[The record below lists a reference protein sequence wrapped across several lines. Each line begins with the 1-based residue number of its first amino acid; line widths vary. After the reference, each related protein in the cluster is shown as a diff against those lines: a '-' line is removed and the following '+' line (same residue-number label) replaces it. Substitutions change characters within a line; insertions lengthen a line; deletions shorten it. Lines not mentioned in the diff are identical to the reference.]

1 MENTQYTNPI
11 LPARGVSRRKAKGS
25 GTGPVG
31 QYDDYALNSTQERA
45 ESVIVPQLKAKLVRC
60 KKEVAWA
67 ILNVRT
73 IKEESKA
80 EELVTQL
87 TSKGIDIMGIQ
98 EHHIGND

>member
-45 ESVIVPQLKAKLVRC
+45 ESVIVPQLKTKLVRC
-60 KKEVAWA
+60 KKRGSLGYIECKDHQ
-67 ILNVRT
+67 RR
-73 IKEESKA
+73 E
-80 EELVTQL
+80 
-87 TSKGIDIMGIQ
+87 
-98 EHHIGND
+98 